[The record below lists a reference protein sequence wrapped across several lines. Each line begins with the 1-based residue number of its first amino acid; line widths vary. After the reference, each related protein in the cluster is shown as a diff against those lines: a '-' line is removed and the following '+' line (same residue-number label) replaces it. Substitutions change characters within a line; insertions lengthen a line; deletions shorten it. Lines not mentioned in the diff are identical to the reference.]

1 MYDKRCSSAAGTN
14 LKGEDTM
21 SHTVVHFEIPA
32 DQPERAVEFYREL
45 FGWKVEHMGGPMD
58 YWLVQTVPSDAQGR
72 PTEPGVN
79 GGLMRRMTPG
89 QTPVNYISVENVD
102 QFARKAE
109 RLGAKVVMP
118 KMPVPGMGWFAQLT
132 DTEGNIFAIWQ
143 HDPAAAEAEPASQR
157 A

>member
-1 MYDKRCSSAAGTN
+1 
-14 LKGEDTM
+14 M

-32 DQPERAVEFYREL
+32 DQPERAAEFYREL
-45 FGWKVEHMGGPMD
+45 FGWKIEHMGGPME
-58 YWLVQTVPSDAQGR
+58 YWMVNTVPTDAEGR

-79 GGLMRRMTPG
+79 GGLMRRMAPG

-102 QFARKAE
+102 QFSRKAE
-109 RLGAKVVMP
+109 SLGAKVVVP

-143 HDPAAAEAEPASQR
+143 HDPAAAEAEPAAQR
-157 A
+157 G

>member
-1 MYDKRCSSAAGTN
+1 
-14 LKGEDTM
+14 M

-58 YWLVQTVPSDAQGR
+58 YWLVQTVPSDAEGR
-72 PTEPGVN
+72 PTGPGVN
-79 GGLMRRMTPG
+79 GGLMRRMMPG

-102 QFARKAE
+102 EFARKAE
-109 RLGAKVVMP
+109 RLGAKVVVP

-132 DTEGNIFAIWQ
+132 DTEGNMFAIWQ
-143 HDPAAAEAEPASQR
+143 HDPAAAEAEPAGQR